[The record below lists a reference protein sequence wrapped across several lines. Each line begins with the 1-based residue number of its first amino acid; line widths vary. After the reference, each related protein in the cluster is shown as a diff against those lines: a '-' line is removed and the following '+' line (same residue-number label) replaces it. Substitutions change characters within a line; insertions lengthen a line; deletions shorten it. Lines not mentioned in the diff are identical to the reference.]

1 MASTMQA
8 GSRATVSVEWKDS
21 AGHTVKVDG
30 PTVWDSSAPGIV
42 ECKVATGN
50 PSIANLFAPG
60 PVGTAQ
66 IQATADADLGEG
78 KKAVTAMIDINVI
91 AGEAVGGDITFKP
104 TPTR

>member
-8 GSRATVSVEWKDS
+8 GSRATVSVEWKDA

-50 PSIANLFAPG
+50 PGIANLFAPG

-78 KKAVTAMIDINVI
+78 TKSVTAVIDINVI